1 LLYGSQLA
9 PGKDP
14 HQSHSKDKSGNC
26 SKNDICVHAV
36 EMLCHLNPR
45 ILNKPE
51 KVSNCIKSRLID
63 GSSQELENLLLVL
76 IWVDDPDKMS

>member
-1 LLYGSQLA
+1 
-9 PGKDP
+9 
-14 HQSHSKDKSGNC
+14 
-26 SKNDICVHAV
+26 
-36 EMLCHLNPR
+36 MLCHLNPR

-63 GSSQELENLLLVL
+63 GSSQELENLLSVS